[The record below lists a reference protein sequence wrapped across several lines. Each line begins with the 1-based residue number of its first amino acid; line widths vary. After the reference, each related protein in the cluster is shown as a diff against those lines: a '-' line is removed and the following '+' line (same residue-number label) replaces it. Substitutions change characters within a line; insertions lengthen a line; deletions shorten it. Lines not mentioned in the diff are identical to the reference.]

1 MQKDMTQGTPW
12 KHILMFSMP
21 ILGGMILQLLYGTVD
36 GIVVGNFVGDTAF
49 GAMNTSVSYSSVL
62 LSIATGLSTGCGV
75 VISQF
80 YGAKKYQDMRSS
92 IATML
97 YLMFGLGLVITIL
110 GFFTTDL
117 VLRHLLGV
125 PDEVIHYADTY
136 MRIYFLGMIFQFIYN
151 AQAAALRSVGDSGST
166 MKFLLISSAANIVF
180 DLVFVAL
187 FNWGVAGAAIGTVL
201 AQIISVVIGFWY
213 IKKHHELLWL
223 SKQELV
229 FSAPM
234 CKLIL
239 KLGVPVAVQT
249 MISSMG
255 VFAIQRLVARFGPSV
270 MAGVA
275 AGSNIEKYA
284 LMPNVA
290 FSSGMATYA
299 GQNAGAGEMKRV
311 WKGYVSCLIMAF
323 ILCITMSMI
332 IFFLAGSLVGIFGC
346 SGEALEFGIEYLRF
360 MACILFLMTM
370 LFVSRGMLQGV
381 GDVSITTVITFV
393 TLAIRVIFAY
403 STADYFKESVIYICM
418 GLDFAI
424 GAAFYV
430 VRLASG
436 KWKKK
441 VLTHVTSAPAQDAEA

>member
-1 MQKDMTQGTPW
+1 MEKDMTQGTPW
-12 KHILMFSMP
+12 KHILLFSLP

-49 GAMNTSVSYSSVL
+49 GAMNTSVSYSGVL
-62 LSIATGLSTGCGV
+62 LSIATGLSTGCGI

-80 YGAKKYQDMRSS
+80 YGAKNHQSMRMS
-92 IATML
+92 ISTML
-97 YLMFGLGLVITIL
+97 YLMLGLGVVITVL
-110 GFFTTDL
+110 GFATTDL
-117 VLRHLLGV
+117 VLRYLLGV
-125 PDEVIHYADTY
+125 PEDVFQYASSY
-136 MRIYFLGMIFQFIYN
+136 MKIYFLGMIFQFLYN
-151 AQAAALRSVGDSGST
+151 ALAAALRSVGDSGAT

-180 DLVFVAL
+180 DLLFVAV
-187 FNWGVAGAAIGTVL
+187 FKWGVAGAAIGTVL
-201 AQIISVVIGFWY
+201 AQAISVIISFIY
-213 IKKHHELLWL
+213 IKKHHRLLWL
-223 SKQELV
+223 SKNDLI
-229 FSAPM
+229 FDGAM

-255 VFAIQRLVARFGPSV
+255 VFAIQRLIANFGSST
-270 MAGVA
+270 MAAVA

-299 GQNAGAGEMKRV
+299 GQNAGAGDMKRV
-311 WKGYVSCLIMAF
+311 WKGYISCLIMAML
-323 ILCITMSMI
+323 LCITMSAV
-332 IFFLAGSLVGIFGC
+332 IFFLAGPLVGIFGC
-346 SGEALEFGIEYLRF
+346 SGEALDFGIEYLRF
-360 MACILFLMTM
+360 MACVLFLMTM

-393 TLAIRVIFAY
+393 TLAIRIIFAY
-403 STADYFKESVIYICM
+403 STADYFGAPVIYICM

-424 GAAFYV
+424 GAVFYV
-430 VRLASG
+430 IRLASG

-441 VLTHVTSAPAQDAEA
+441 IVIKEQNAPVSEA